1 MAGMKTL
8 VICRPRPG
16 VTVTDIAGHRAG
28 EMAAL
33 RQLKAE
39 GTLAEAY
46 SPGGP
51 GAVLIFDEDE
61 AAVEGVVSGL
71 PLVIAKLIDTEII
84 GLQPLPGLGF

>member
-1 MAGMKTL
+1 MKTL

-16 VTVTDIAGHRAG
+16 VTLTDIAGHRAA

-51 GAVLIFDEDE
+51 GAVLIFAAGLE
-61 AAVEGVVSGL
+61 AVEGVVYAL

-84 GLQPLPGLGF
+84 ELQPLTGLNY

>member
-1 MAGMKTL
+1 MKTL

-16 VTVTDIAGHRAG
+16 VTAPDIAGHRAA

-39 GTLAEAY
+39 GTLVQAY

-51 GAVLIFDEDE
+51 GAVLIFEGDRE
-61 AAVEGVVSGL
+61 AVEAVVSVL
-71 PLVIAKLIDTEII
+71 PLVMAKLLDTEII
-84 GLQPLPGLGF
+84 DLQPLPGLASSS

>member
-1 MAGMKTL
+1 MKTL

-16 VTVTDIAGHRAG
+16 VTTTDIAGHRAA

-39 GTLAEAY
+39 GTLVGAY

-51 GAVLIFDEDE
+51 GAVLMFE
-61 AAVEGVVSGL
+61 ADRESVEAVVGVL
-71 PLVIAKLIDTEII
+71 PLVMAKLIDAEVIA
-84 GLQPLPGLGF
+84 LQPLPGLASSS

>member
-1 MAGMKTL
+1 MKTL

-28 EMAAL
+28 EIAAL
-33 RQLKAE
+33 RQLRAE

-51 GAVLIFDEDE
+51 GAVLIF
-61 AAVEGVVSGL
+61 AAGKDAIEGVVSAL

-84 GLQPLPGLGF
+84 ELQPLPGLGS

>member
-1 MAGMKTL
+1 MKTL

-16 VTVTDIAGHRAG
+16 VTVTDIAAHRAA

-51 GAVLIFDEDE
+51 GEVLIFEVDKET
-61 AAVEGVVSGL
+61 AEGVVSAL
-71 PLVIAKLIDTEII
+71 PLVIAKLIGTGII
-84 GLQPLPGLGF
+84 ALQPLTGLNY

>member
-1 MAGMKTL
+1 MKTL

-16 VTVTDIAGHRAG
+16 VTVTDIAGHRAR

-33 RQLKAE
+33 RQLRAE

-46 SPGGP
+46 SPGAP
-51 GAVLIFDEDE
+51 GAVLIFDAGKE
-61 AAVEGVVSGL
+61 AIEGVVSAL

-84 GLQPLPGLGF
+84 ELQPLPGLGP

>member
-1 MAGMKTL
+1 MKTL

-16 VTVTDIAGHRAG
+16 VTITDIAGHRAA

-51 GAVLIFDEDE
+51 GAILIF
-61 AAVEGVVSGL
+61 AADRESVESVLTVL
-71 PLVIAKLIDTEII
+71 PLVLAKLITTEII
-84 GLQPLPGLGF
+84 ELQPLPGLAS

>member
-1 MAGMKTL
+1 MKTL
-8 VICRPRPG
+8 VICRPRAG

-39 GTLAEAY
+39 GTLTEAY

-51 GAVLIFDEDE
+51 GAVLIFDAGKE
-61 AAVEGVVSGL
+61 AVEGAVRAL
-71 PLVIAKLIDTEII
+71 PLVLAKLIDTEIME
-84 GLQPLPGLGF
+84 LQPLAGLAL

>member
-1 MAGMKTL
+1 MKTL

-16 VTVTDIAGHRAG
+16 VTVTDIAGHRAR

-33 RQLKAE
+33 KQLRAE

-51 GAVLIFDEDE
+51 GAVLIFDAGKE
-61 AAVEGVVSGL
+61 AIEGVVSAL

-84 GLQPLPGLGF
+84 ELQPLPGLGP

>member
-1 MAGMKTL
+1 MKTL
-8 VICRPRPG
+8 VICRLRPG
-16 VTVTDIAGHRAG
+16 VTVADIAAHRAA

-51 GAVLIFDEDE
+51 GAVLIFDADKG
-61 AAVEGVVSGL
+61 AVEGVVSAL
-71 PLVIAKLIDTEII
+71 PLVLAKLIDTEIMA
-84 GLQPLPGLGF
+84 LQPLPGLAA

>member
-1 MAGMKTL
+1 MKTL
-8 VICRPRPG
+8 VICRPRSG

-33 RQLKAE
+33 RQLRAE

-51 GAVLIFDEDE
+51 GAVLIFDAGKE
-61 AAVEGVVSGL
+61 AIEGVVSAL

-84 GLQPLPGLGF
+84 ELQPLPGLGS

>member
-1 MAGMKTL
+1 MKTL

-16 VTVTDIAGHRAG
+16 VTVTDIAGHRAR

-33 RQLKAE
+33 RQLRAE

-51 GAVLIFDEDE
+51 GAVLIFDAGKE
-61 AAVEGVVSGL
+61 AIEGVVGAL

-84 GLQPLPGLGF
+84 ELQPLPGLGP

>member
-1 MAGMKTL
+1 MKTL

-16 VTVTDIAGHRAG
+16 VTVTDIAAHRAA

-51 GAVLIFDEDE
+51 GAVLIFDADKE
-61 AAVEGVVSGL
+61 AVEGVVSAL
-71 PLVIAKLIDTEII
+71 PLVLAKLIDTEIMV
-84 GLQPLPGLGF
+84 LQPLPGLAA

>member
-1 MAGMKTL
+1 MKTL

-16 VTVTDIAGHRAG
+16 ATVTDIAAHRAA

-33 RQLKAE
+33 RQLRAE

-51 GAVLIFDEDE
+51 GAVLIFAADKG
-61 AAVEGVVSGL
+61 AVEGVVSAL
-71 PLVIAKLIDTEII
+71 PLVLAKLIDTEIMA
-84 GLQPLPGLGF
+84 LQPLPGLAA

>member
-1 MAGMKTL
+1 MKTL

-16 VTVTDIAGHRAG
+16 VTVTDIAGHRAR

-33 RQLKAE
+33 RQLRAE

-51 GAVLIFDEDE
+51 GAVLIFDAGKE
-61 AAVEGVVSGL
+61 AIEGVVSAL
-71 PLVIAKLIDTEII
+71 PLVIARLIDTEII
-84 GLQPLPGLGF
+84 ELQPLPGLGP

>member
-1 MAGMKTL
+1 MKTL

-16 VTVTDIAGHRAG
+16 VTVTDIAGHRAR

-33 RQLKAE
+33 RQLRAE

-51 GAVLIFDEDE
+51 GAILIFDAGKE
-61 AAVEGVVSGL
+61 AIEGVVSAL

-84 GLQPLPGLGF
+84 ELQPLPGLGP

>member
-1 MAGMKTL
+1 MKTL

-16 VTVTDIAGHRAG
+16 VTVSDIAGHRAR

-51 GAVLIFDEDE
+51 GAVLIFDAGKE
-61 AAVEGVVSGL
+61 AIETVVSVF
-71 PLVIAKLIDTEII
+71 PLVMAKLIETEII
-84 GLQPLPGLGF
+84 ELQPLPGLAL

>member
-1 MAGMKTL
+1 M
-8 VICRPRPG
+8 
-16 VTVTDIAGHRAG
+16 TDIAAHRAA

-51 GAVLIFDEDE
+51 GAVLIFDADKG
-61 AAVEGVVSGL
+61 AVEGVVSAL
-71 PLVIAKLIDTEII
+71 PLVLAKLIDTEIMA
-84 GLQPLPGLGF
+84 LQPLPGLAA

>member
-1 MAGMKTL
+1 MKTL

-16 VTVTDIAGHRAG
+16 VTVTDIAVHRAA

-51 GAVLIFDEDE
+51 GAVLIFHADKG
-61 AAVEGVVSGL
+61 AIEGVVSAL
-71 PLVIAKLIDTEII
+71 PLVLARLIDTEIMA
-84 GLQPLPGLGF
+84 LQPLPGLAA

>member
-1 MAGMKTL
+1 MKTL
-8 VICRPRPG
+8 VICRPRAG
-16 VTVTDIAGHRAG
+16 VTFTDIAAHRAA

-39 GTLAEAY
+39 GTLTEAY

-51 GAVLIFDEDE
+51 GAVLIFDAGKE
-61 AAVEGVVSGL
+61 AVEGVVYAL

-84 GLQPLPGLGF
+84 ELQPLTGLAS

>member
-1 MAGMKTL
+1 MKTL

-16 VTVTDIAGHRAG
+16 VTVTDIAGHRAR

-33 RQLKAE
+33 RQLRAE

-51 GAVLIFDEDE
+51 GAVLIFDAGKE
-61 AAVEGVVSGL
+61 AIEGVVSAL
-71 PLVIAKLIDTEII
+71 PLVIVKLIDTEII
-84 GLQPLPGLGF
+84 ELQPLPGLGP

>member
-1 MAGMKTL
+1 MKTL

-16 VTVTDIAGHRAG
+16 VTLTDIAAHRAA

-51 GAVLIFDEDE
+51 GAVLIFAAGQE
-61 AAVEGVVSGL
+61 AVEGVVYAL

-84 GLQPLPGLGF
+84 ELQPLTGLNY

>member
-1 MAGMKTL
+1 MKTL
-8 VICRPRPG
+8 VICRTRPG
-16 VTVTDIAGHRAG
+16 VTVTDIAGHRAR

-33 RQLKAE
+33 RQLRAE

-51 GAVLIFDEDE
+51 GAVLIFDAGKE
-61 AAVEGVVSGL
+61 AIEGVVSAL

-84 GLQPLPGLGF
+84 ELQPLPGLGP